1 MAKVSSIDFLWLIDQ
16 LDQIENGGEPVLIQG
31 FTNFEIRQTWN
42 TGCHGVG
49 CDLVMEN
56 RRDGILISVKPFK
69 TSKKVRVSYIGVLT
83 LVSVLVVL
91 GVCFG

>member
-1 MAKVSSIDFLWLIDQ
+1 MAKASSNDYLWLFDQ
-16 LDQIENGGEPVLIQG
+16 FDEIENGGKPVLIQE
-31 FTNFEIRQTWN
+31 FTNFEIRQAWN
-42 TGCHGVG
+42 MGAHGVG

-69 TSKKVRVSYIGVLT
+69 TSKKVRVSYIGVT
-83 LVSVLVVL
+83 ALVCLLVIL